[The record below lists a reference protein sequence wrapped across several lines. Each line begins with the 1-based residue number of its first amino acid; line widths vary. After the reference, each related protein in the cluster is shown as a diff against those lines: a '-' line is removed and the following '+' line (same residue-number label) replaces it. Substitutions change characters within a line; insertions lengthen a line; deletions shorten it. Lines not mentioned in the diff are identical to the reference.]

1 MKKQKTVSF
10 AFGDPLL
17 PLTNMI
23 KEEEKPKVVN
33 VSGMLYEFGNAEI
46 YDASDAEHVRRNAEQ
61 FASMIHQL
69 LVELDETEIVEV
81 RELMDKYGV
90 IL

>member
-1 MKKQKTVSF
+1 MKKKKTVSF

-23 KEEEKPKVVN
+23 KEEKPKVVN

-46 YDASDAEHVRRNAEQ
+46 YDASDAEHVRSNAEQ

-69 LVELDETEIVEV
+69 LTELDETEIPEV
-81 RELMDKYGV
+81 RRIMDKYNV
-90 IL
+90 RL